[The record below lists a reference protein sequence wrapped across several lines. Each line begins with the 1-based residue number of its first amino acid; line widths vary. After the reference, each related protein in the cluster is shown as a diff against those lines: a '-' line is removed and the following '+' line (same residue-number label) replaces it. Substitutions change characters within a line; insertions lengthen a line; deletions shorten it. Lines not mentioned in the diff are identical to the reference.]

1 VDRPGPRRS
10 SAVVAQE
17 KNKKEEA
24 AALKAEEL
32 RQRTAR
38 VTEVEQE
45 IKKAQAEAKAV
56 RQKGRGKV
64 TKKNFHRPSGDTSVS
79 VI

>member
-10 SAVVAQE
+10 SAVVTQE
-17 KNKKEEA
+17 KNKKERA

-45 IKKAQAEAKAV
+45 IKKAQAEGKAA
-56 RQKGRGKV
+56 RQKGGGKV
-64 TKKNFHRPSGDTSVS
+64 SKKTFHRPCGDTSVS